1 MQAPAQLPQSRQNHQ
16 PEGRVATSLRH
27 LAAPTLWIGFG
38 PSTPGGV
45 HNFTPGLIGELDS
58 TIDQICQPQP
68 PVARLH
74 PDSPAYAVI
83 QSRDPD
89 YFSQGGDLA
98 FFLDCIQRRD
108 AQQLHRYS
116 MSCLDLLIRWTAQ
129 LKETTTTI
137 SLVQG
142 RALGGGFE
150 MTLASD
156 YIVAEE
162 QSTFGFPEI
171 MFGLF
176 PTTGAMGLI
185 SARANPFVAERMMT
199 NKKIYTANELLGMG
213 LVDEVCPSGTGELAV
228 ERYIA
233 NHAKR
238 RKARLKIQQ
247 SRHRHARIDYEEG
260 SRIVQDWVETAMALD
275 ADEIRQL
282 ELLILMQESTVATPV
297 PDPSLKVA

>member
-1 MQAPAQLPQSRQNHQ
+1 MQATAQLPQSRHNHQ
-16 PEGRVATSLRH
+16 PESRVATSIRN

-45 HNFTPGLIGELDS
+45 HNFTPELIGELDS
-58 TIDQICQPQP
+58 TIDQIYQAQP
-68 PVARLH
+68 PVPRLH
-74 PDSPAYAVI
+74 RDSPAYAVI
-83 QSRDPD
+83 QSHDPN

-98 FFLDCIQRRD
+98 FFLDCIRRRD

-150 MTLASD
+150 MALASD
-156 YIVAEE
+156 HIVAEE

-199 NKKIYTANELLGMG
+199 NKKIYTASELLEMG
-213 LVDEVCPSGTGELAV
+213 LVDEVCPQGAGELAV

-247 SRHRHARIDYEEG
+247 SRHRHSGIDYEEG
-260 SRIVQDWVETAMALD
+260 SQIVRDWVETAMALD

-282 ELLILMQESTVATPV
+282 ELLILMQ
-297 PDPSLKVA
+297 